1 VQKWD
6 AMVTTKNNDKM
17 AKTKIYIAGPITGYD
32 LNERRREF
40 DFNQSLLEIEGF
52 EVVNPMALPH
62 DHDKS
67 WESYMKECIEAL
79 LKCDT
84 ICLLHGW
91 NKSKGAKLEF
101 DIANA
106 MEYKIIIEK

>member
-1 VQKWD
+1 
-6 AMVTTKNNDKM
+6 MVKTKNNDKM
-17 AKTKIYIAGPITGYD
+17 INKKVYIAGPISGHD
-32 LNERRREF
+32 LKSRKEAFKNA
-40 DFNQSLLEIEGF
+40 EIELKRLGHN
-52 EVVNPMALPH
+52 VVNPIELPH
-62 DHDKS
+62 NHDKS